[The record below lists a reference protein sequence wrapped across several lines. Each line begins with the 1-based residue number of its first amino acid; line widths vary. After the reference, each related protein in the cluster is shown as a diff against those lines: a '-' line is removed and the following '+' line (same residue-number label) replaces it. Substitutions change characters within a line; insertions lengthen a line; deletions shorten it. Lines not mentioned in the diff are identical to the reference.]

1 MAGTMKVEGGD
12 ELQKMIMS
20 VGEAGQAIASLALYE
35 GAGVMADAINASI
48 STIRTEEF
56 HYAAVEGV
64 TTRLPSPEEVALV
77 KQGGAGIAKF
87 SKSPDE
93 VLTSIGF
100 KNAGYGEVNGKVK
113 PIPLIANSI
122 NSGTSF
128 MRKQPFFRKAV
139 NKTKSA
145 AQAAMVAKGQS
156 LIDQI
161 CEGGP
166 AWQARLIRHGN

>member
-122 NSGTSF
+122 RNKFHEKT
-128 MRKQPFFRKAV
+128 AV
-139 NKTKSA
+139 L
-145 AQAAMVAKGQS
+145 QKGCEQ
-156 LIDQI
+156 DQI
-161 CEGGP
+161 GSASRYG
-166 AWQARLIRHGN
+166 RKRTITY